1 MKILDRYIYKKL
13 FLYTMV
19 ILPSAAFVSALV
31 ELIELFRKIKV
42 FDIKLVFLYVLN
54 KLPEKFYIVLPISI
68 IIVIALFAR
77 DLIKRNEIYPIL
89 LNGISLK
96 KLSVRF
102 FIFSL
107 LFSVFQLVNL
117 EFVLPKTNLKAEKI
131 YKILRKKEDLLKQKL
146 VAFNTWIS
154 IDENTMM
161 YFDVLDLNSKTGKNG
176 ILIKLDKEFK
186 PVLRIEGKTFHVFNS
201 KILFLN
207 GKIVDL
213 KNIFNFSVAPFK
225 KYPLFINLNIE
236 DFRELIE
243 VKKPISLKQLYKTAK
258 VAEKYGYPASYYWS
272 RFFQKLSTVFSP
284 LILALFVYPFIWSK
298 NLKYISII
306 LGAVVFYWYGI
317 GFLTSLSEGNVIPY
331 YGVFIVDLIYVVL
344 GIFFLRKLSFHEF

>member
-1 MKILDRYIYKKL
+1 MKILDRYIYEKL
-13 FLYTMV
+13 FLYTII
-19 ILPSAAFVSALV
+19 ILPSVAFVSALV
-31 ELIELFRKIKV
+31 ELIELFRKIKILDV
-42 FDIKLVFLYVLN
+42 KLIVLYVIN

-68 IIVIALFAR
+68 IIVITLFAR

-89 LNGISLK
+89 LNGISLQR
-96 KLSVRF
+96 LSIRF

-107 LFSVFQLVNL
+107 FFSLFQLVNL

-131 YKILRKKEDLLKQKL
+131 YKILKKKENIENQKL
-146 VAFNTWIS
+146 IAFNTWIS
-154 IDENTMM
+154 IDGNTMM
-161 YFDVLDLNSKTGKNG
+161 YFDVLDLNNKTGKNG
-176 ILIKLDKEFK
+176 ILVKVDKEFK
-186 PVLRIEGKTFHVFNS
+186 PVLRIEGKFFRILNS
-201 KILFLN
+201 KILFFN

-213 KNIFNFSVAPFK
+213 KNIYNFSISYFK

-243 VKKPISLKQLYKTAK
+243 VKKPISLRQLYKTAK

-284 LILALFVYPFIWSK
+284 FILALFIYPFIWNN

-317 GFLTSLSEGNVIPY
+317 GFLTSLAEGNVIPY
-331 YGVFIVDLIYVVL
+331 YSVFVIDFVYIFL
-344 GIFFLRKLSFHEF
+344 GFFFLRKLDFQEV